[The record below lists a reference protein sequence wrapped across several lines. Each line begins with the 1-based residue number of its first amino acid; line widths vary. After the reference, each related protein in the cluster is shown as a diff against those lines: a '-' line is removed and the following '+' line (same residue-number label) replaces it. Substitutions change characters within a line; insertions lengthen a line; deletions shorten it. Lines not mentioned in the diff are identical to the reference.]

1 MKNSPSFFSNLKRR
15 SLSFKI
21 NLIVLLAMVGVCSLL
36 IVALNNSY
44 KDLLNTKK
52 GELNHLVSV
61 AFSTVASYHQR
72 ELAGEFSREEAQKRA
87 KFALSH
93 FRYQG
98 ENYFWVTDKFPKMIM
113 HPIKPHLDGKDLSGV
128 KDPNGTKL
136 FVAFVDATK
145 KSGSGYVDYMW
156 PKPGYEEPLAKI
168 AYVKNFA
175 AWGWVIGTGS
185 YIDDIE
191 ALYWSNVMSLLL
203 VAFAIFVIVLTGSLL
218 LARSIVRPMK
228 DMTSAMLKLSKG
240 DVNVQIS
247 SEDRGDEIGQMG
259 RALKV
264 FQENAVE
271 RIRLSEEQ
279 ENQKLAARNERR
291 AAFMTMA
298 DHFDKEVRSIVT
310 SVSNSALNL
319 KSMSED
325 VAVSTEENVNSASAI
340 ASAMDTTS
348 QNVETVARASQEM
361 SSSITEISEQMVQS
375 NEVSQVAVSE
385 VKKANE
391 VIEGLSESSQAIG
404 SIVQLIQ
411 EIAEQTNLL
420 ALNATIEAARAG
432 DAGKG
437 FAVVASEVKELATQT
452 GKATEDI
459 SGQVDQIQGSISK
472 AVVAIDHVNS
482 TIEKLNSISGSIAA
496 AVEEQGYASGEIS
509 SNIVETSD
517 LTRKVHH
524 NTAELNGIAER
535 NGQSANGMINAV
547 SELNQEVLNLQTH
560 VDDFVGSIRAQNG

>member
-1 MKNSPSFFSNLKRR
+1 MDNSLSFFANLKRG

-21 NLIVLLAMVGVCSLL
+21 NLIVFLAMLGVCSLL

-52 GELNHLVSV
+52 GELKHLVSV
-61 AFSTVASYHQR
+61 AVSTVASYQKR
-72 ELAGEFSREEAQKRA
+72 EQAGEFSKEEAQARA
-87 KFALSH
+87 KFALSK

-98 ENYFWVTDKFPKMIM
+98 ANYFWVTDKHPKMIM
-113 HPIKPHLDGKDLSGV
+113 HPIKPHLDGKDLTGV
-128 KDPNGTKL
+128 KDPNGKQL
-136 FVAFVDATK
+136 FVAFVDATRK
-145 KSGSGYVDYMW
+145 TGSGFVDYMW
-156 PKPGYEEPLAKI
+156 PKPGFEEPLAKL
-168 AYVKNFA
+168 AFVENFKE
-175 AWGWVIGTGS
+175 WGWVIGTGS

-191 ALYWSNVMSLLL
+191 ALYWSNVKSLLL
-203 VAFAIFVIVLTGSLL
+203 VSLAIFVIVLAGSLL

-228 DMTSAMLKLSKG
+228 DMTSAMLKLSEG
-240 DVNVQIS
+240 DVNLSIS
-247 SEDRGDEIGQMG
+247 SDDRQDEIGQMS

-271 RIRLSEEQ
+271 RIRLADEQEEQ
-279 ENQKLAARNERR
+279 KLVSRNERR
-291 AAFMTMA
+291 AALMKMA
-298 DHFDKEVRSIVT
+298 DQFDKEVRSIVT

-319 KSMSED
+319 KSMSQD
-325 VAVSTEENVNSASAI
+325 VSAGTEENVNSAAAI
-340 ASAMDTTS
+340 ATAMDTTS

-361 SSSITEISEQMVQS
+361 SASITEISGQMVQS

-472 AVVAIDHVNS
+472 AVVAIDHVNN
-482 TIEKLNSISGSIAA
+482 TIEKLNSISNSIAA

-509 SNIVETSD
+509 SNIVETSN
-517 LTRKVHH
+517 LTKTVNQ
-524 NTAELNGIAER
+524 NTVELNGIAEK

-547 SELNQEVLNLQTH
+547 TDLNQEVLNLQTH

>member
-1 MKNSPSFFSNLKRR
+1 MEKSPSFFSNLKRR

-36 IVALNNSY
+36 LVALNNSY

-61 AFSTVASYHQR
+61 AFSTVVSYHQR

-87 KFALSH
+87 KFALSQ

-203 VAFAIFVIVLTGSLL
+203 VASAIFVIVLTGSLL

-240 DVNVQIS
+240 DVNVHIS

-279 ENQKLAARNERR
+279 ENQKLVARNERR

-319 KSMSED
+319 KTMSED
-325 VAVSTEENVNSASAI
+325 VAVSTEENVNSASTI

-509 SNIVETSD
+509 TNILETSD

>member
-1 MKNSPSFFSNLKRR
+1 MEKSPSFFSNLKKR

-61 AFSTVASYHQR
+61 TFSTVASYHQR

-87 KFALSH
+87 KFALSQ

-113 HPIKPHLDGKDLSGV
+113 HPIKPHLDGKDLSGI